1 MQNKSFNV
9 KNRSFSV
16 LDTLLSILLCV
27 ILVAAV
33 LRVAF
38 GIAYFRVYVVGSS
51 MSSTLVGA
59 PNKNS
64 KGGDYVYAFRSS
76 NPKRGDIVVIDT
88 HTKTNNETKMIIKR
102 VIALGGDTVELKEGV
117 LYLNGEV
124 VDEAY
129 VRDENNTPSENS
141 YAQIVV
147 PEGKMF
153 CLGDNRD
160 VSVDSRSETY
170 GCMPVSWTEGV
181 VAEWSMSFKSA
192 ITSFNCFFD
201 FTLPEMFGGKK

>member
-1 MQNKSFNV
+1 M
-9 KNRSFSV
+9 

-38 GIAYFRVYVVGSS
+38 GIAYFKVYVVGPS

-59 PNKNS
+59 PNKDS

-88 HTKTNNETKMIIKR
+88 KTNAKTHTIIKR

-160 VSVDSRSETY
+160 VSLDSRSETY
-170 GCMPVSWTEGV
+170 GCMPVSWTAGV
-181 VAEWSMSFKSA
+181 VADWSMSFKSA
-192 ITSFNCFFD
+192 ITAFNCFFD

>member
-9 KNRSFSV
+9 KNRCVGVF
-16 LDTLLSILLCV
+16 DTLLSILLCV

-38 GIAYFRVYVVGSS
+38 GIAYFKVYVVGPS

-59 PNKNS
+59 PNKDS
-64 KGGDYVYAFRSS
+64 RGGDYVYAFRSS

-88 HTKTNNETKMIIKR
+88 KTNTNTKTIIKR

-124 VDEAY
+124 VEEAY
-129 VRDENNTPSENS
+129 VRDENNTPSKNS

-160 VSVDSRSETY
+160 VSADSRSETY
-170 GCMPVSWTEGV
+170 GCMPVSWTAGV
-181 VAEWSMSFKSA
+181 VADWSMSFKSTLTA
-192 ITSFNCFFD
+192 LNCFID

>member
-1 MQNKSFNV
+1 MQNKTFNS
-9 KNRSFSV
+9 KNRGIGV

-27 ILVAAV
+27 IVVVAV

-59 PNKNS
+59 PNKDAE
-64 KGGDYVYAFRSS
+64 GGDYVYAFRTS

-88 HTKTNNETKMIIKR
+88 DSKKKDSKKIIKR

-117 LYLNGEV
+117 LYLNGEEV
-124 VDEAY
+124 EEPY
-129 VRDENNTPSENS
+129 VKEENNTPSRNS
-141 YAQIVV
+141 YAKIVV
-147 PEGKMF
+147 PEGTMF

-170 GCMPVSWTEGV
+170 GCMPVSWTAGV
-181 VAEWSMSFKSA
+181 VADWSMSFKGA
-192 ITSFNCFFD
+192 ITSYNCFFD
-201 FTLPEMFGGKK
+201 FTLPNMFGGKK

>member
-1 MQNKSFNV
+1 SI
-9 KNRSFSV
+9 SV

-38 GIAYFRVYVVGSS
+38 GIAYFKVYVVGPS

-59 PNKNS
+59 PNKDS

-88 HTKTNNETKMIIKR
+88 KTNTKTHTIIKR

-129 VRDENNTPSENS
+129 VLDENNTPSENS

-160 VSVDSRSETY
+160 VSLDSRSETY
-170 GCMPVSWTEGV
+170 GCMPVSWTAGV
-181 VAEWSMSFKSA
+181 VADWSMSFKSA
-192 ITSFNCFFD
+192 ITAFNCFFD

>member
-1 MQNKSFNV
+1 M
-9 KNRSFSV
+9 

-38 GIAYFRVYVVGSS
+38 GIAYFKVYVVGPS

-59 PNKNS
+59 PNKDS

-88 HTKTNNETKMIIKR
+88 KTNTKTHTIIKR

-129 VRDENNTPSENS
+129 VLDENNTPSENS

-160 VSVDSRSETY
+160 VSLDSRSETY
-170 GCMPVSWTEGV
+170 GCMPVSWTAGV
-181 VAEWSMSFKSA
+181 VADWSMSFKSA
-192 ITSFNCFFD
+192 ITAFNCFFD

>member
-1 MQNKSFNV
+1 MQDKSYNL
-9 KNRSFSV
+9 KNRSIGV

-27 ILVAAV
+27 ILVVAV

-59 PNKNS
+59 PNKDN
-64 KGGDYVYAFRSS
+64 KGGDYVYAFRTSH
-76 NPKRGDIVVIDT
+76 PKRGDIVVIETD
-88 HTKTNNETKMIIKR
+88 TKTIIKR

-117 LYLNGEV
+117 LYLNGEEV
-124 VDEAY
+124 EEPY
-129 VRDENNTPSENS
+129 VKDENNTPSENS

-147 PEGKMF
+147 PEGRMF
-153 CLGDNRD
+153 CLGDNRN

-170 GCMPVSWTEGV
+170 GCMPISWTAGV
-181 VAEWSMSFKSA
+181 VADWSMSFKGA
-192 ITSFNCFFD
+192 ITAFNGFID
-201 FTLPEMFGGKK
+201 FTLPDMFGGKK

>member
-1 MQNKSFNV
+1 M
-9 KNRSFSV
+9 
-16 LDTLLSILLCV
+16 DTLLSILLCV

-38 GIAYFRVYVVGSS
+38 GIAYFRVYIVGSS
-51 MSSTLVGA
+51 MSSTLIGA
-59 PNKNS
+59 PNKDS
-64 KGGDYVYAFRSS
+64 RGGDYVYAFRSS

-88 HTKTNNETKMIIKR
+88 KTNTNKTIIKR

-124 VDEAY
+124 VDEPY
-129 VRDENNTPSENS
+129 VSDKNNTPSENS

-147 PEGKMF
+147 PEGTMF

-170 GCMPVSWTEGV
+170 GCMPVSWTAGV
-181 VAEWSMSFKSA
+181 VADWSMSLKGA
-192 ITSFNCFFD
+192 VTAFNCFID